1 MKVVMMIYTLES
13 KVHLWPILCCVIR
26 GLFA

>member
-1 MKVVMMIYTLES
+1 MMIYTLES
-13 KVHLWPILCCVIR
+13 KQGVCPILCCVIR